1 MRRVILHQHI
11 FTAIEVIINKKDL
24 KMAEKPN
31 HLVTLEKEEEVSVI
45 SLNDEGSFNSL
56 SKNLLKELFKILK
69 EAEEDGSTKIIVLK
83 GVGRGFSAGH
93 NLKEVQENENESFYR
108 ELLNSCKEV
117 MIFLPNLNKPVV
129 AEVHGVATAAGCQ
142 LVAACDL
149 AYADTNTRFATPGVN
164 IGLFCHTPLVPVSRT
179 IVKKHSMEMLL
190 LGDLID
196 ATEAKRFGLIN
207 DVFGPEELHEKV
219 MEVARVICS
228 KSPYVLKMGKE
239 TFYKQLDM
247 DLEEAYEYA
256 TERMIQNLKADDAK
270 EGIDAF
276 INKRKPDWKNS

>member
-1 MRRVILHQHI
+1 M
-11 FTAIEVIINKKDL
+11 AIEVIINKKDL
-24 KMAEKPN
+24 KMTEKSN
-31 HLVTLEKEEEVSVI
+31 HLVALEKEEEVSLI

-56 SKNLLKELFKILK
+56 SKNLLNELFEALK
-69 EAEEDGSTKIIVLK
+69 EAEEDSSTKVIVLK

-108 ELLNSCKEV
+108 ELLDCCKEV
-117 MIFLPNLNKPVV
+117 MIFLPNLNKPVI

-142 LVAACDL
+142 LVASCDL

-179 IVKKHSMEMLL
+179 IAKKHSMEMLL

-219 MEVARVICS
+219 MEVAKVICS

-256 TERMIQNLKADDAK
+256 TERMIKNLKAEDAK

>member
-1 MRRVILHQHI
+1 MNDQSN
-11 FTAIEVIINKKDL
+11 A
-24 KMAEKPN
+24 
-31 HLVTLEKEEEVSVI
+31 LVTLQKEEEVSII

-56 SKNLLKELFKILK
+56 SENLLKELFDVLR
-69 EAEEDGSTKIIVLK
+69 ESDQDDTTKVLVLK

-93 NLKEVQENENESFYR
+93 NLKEVQENQNEDFYR
-108 ELLNSCKEV
+108 GLLQSCKEV
-117 MIFLPNLNKPVV
+117 MTFLSDLSKPVI

-142 LVAACDL
+142 LVASCDL
-149 AYADTNTRFATPGVN
+149 AYADSNTRFATPGVN

-179 IVKKHSMEMLL
+179 IAKKHSMEMLL

-207 DVFGPEELHEKV
+207 DVFGPEELHKKV

-228 KSPYVLKMGKE
+228 KSSYVLKMGKA

-256 TERMIQNLKADDAK
+256 TERMIKNLKAEDAR
-270 EGIDAF
+270 EGIEAF
-276 INKRKPDWKNS
+276 LTKRNPNWKNS

>member
-1 MRRVILHQHI
+1 M
-11 FTAIEVIINKKDL
+11 AIEVIINKKDL
-24 KMAEKPN
+24 KMTEKSN
-31 HLVTLEKEEEVSVI
+31 HLVALEKEEEVSLI

-56 SKNLLKELFKILK
+56 SKNLLKELFEALK
-69 EAEEDGSTKIIVLK
+69 EAEEDSSTKVIVLK

-93 NLKEVQENENESFYR
+93 NLKEVQENENESFYK

-117 MIFLPNLNKPVV
+117 MIFLPNLNKPVI

-256 TERMIQNLKADDAK
+256 TERMIKNLKADDAK

>member
-1 MRRVILHQHI
+1 M
-11 FTAIEVIINKKDL
+11 AIEVIINKKDL
-24 KMAEKPN
+24 KMKEKSNP
-31 HLVTLEKEEEVSVI
+31 LVTLEKEEEVSLI

-56 SKNLLKELFKILK
+56 SKNLLNELFEALK
-69 EAEEDGSTKIIVLK
+69 EAEEDGSTKVIVLK

-108 ELLNSCKEV
+108 ELLDCCKEV
-117 MIFLPNLNKPVV
+117 MIFLPNLNKPVI
-129 AEVHGVATAAGCQ
+129 AEVHGIATAAGCQ
-142 LVAACDL
+142 LVTSCDL

-179 IVKKHSMEMLL
+179 IAKKHSMEMLL

-256 TERMIQNLKADDAK
+256 TERMIKNLKAEDAK

>member
-1 MRRVILHQHI
+1 M
-11 FTAIEVIINKKDL
+11 AIEVIINKKDL
-24 KMAEKPN
+24 KMKEKSNP
-31 HLVTLEKEEEVSVI
+31 LVTLEKEEEVSLI

-56 SKNLLKELFKILK
+56 SKNLLKELFEALK
-69 EAEEDGSTKIIVLK
+69 EADEDGSTKVLVLK

-108 ELLNSCKEV
+108 ELLNCCKEV
-117 MIFLPNLNKPVV
+117 MIFLPNLNKPVI

-196 ATEAKRFGLIN
+196 ATQAKRFGLIN
-207 DVFGPEELHEKV
+207 DVFGSEELHEKV

-256 TERMIQNLKADDAK
+256 TERMIQNLKAEDAK

-276 INKRKPDWKNS
+276 LNKRKPDWKNS

>member
-1 MRRVILHQHI
+1 M
-11 FTAIEVIINKKDL
+11 AIEVIINKKDL
-24 KMAEKPN
+24 KMTEKSN
-31 HLVTLEKEEEVSVI
+31 HLVTLEKEEEVSLI

-56 SKNLLKELFKILK
+56 SKNLLKELFEALK
-69 EAEEDGSTKIIVLK
+69 EAEEDGSTKAIVLK

-93 NLKEVQENENESFYR
+93 NLKEVQENENESFYK

-117 MIFLPNLNKPVV
+117 MIFLPNLNKPVI

-256 TERMIQNLKADDAK
+256 TERMIKNLKAEDAK

>member
-1 MRRVILHQHI
+1 M
-11 FTAIEVIINKKDL
+11 AIEVIINKKDL
-24 KMAEKPN
+24 KMKEKSN
-31 HLVTLEKEEEVSVI
+31 HLVTLEKEKEVSLI

-56 SKNLLKELFKILK
+56 SKNLLKELFEALK
-69 EAEEDGSTKIIVLK
+69 ESEEDSSTKVIVLK

-108 ELLNSCKEV
+108 ELLNCCKEV
-117 MIFLPNLNKPVV
+117 MIFLPNLNKPVI

-149 AYADTNTRFATPGVN
+149 AYADTNTKFATPGVN

-207 DVFGPEELHEKV
+207 DVFGPEELHVKV
-219 MEVARVICS
+219 MEVAKVICS

-239 TFYKQLDM
+239 TFYNQLDM

-256 TERMIQNLKADDAK
+256 TERMIKNLKAEDAK

>member
-1 MRRVILHQHI
+1 M
-11 FTAIEVIINKKDL
+11 AIEVIINKKDL
-24 KMAEKPN
+24 KVTEKSN
-31 HLVTLEKEEEVSVI
+31 QLVALEKEEEVSLI

-56 SKNLLKELFKILK
+56 SKNLLNELFEALK
-69 EAEEDGSTKIIVLK
+69 EAEEDSSTKVIVLK

-108 ELLNSCKEV
+108 ELLDCCKEV
-117 MIFLPNLNKPVV
+117 MIFLPNLNKPVI

-142 LVAACDL
+142 LVASCDL

-219 MEVARVICS
+219 MEVARIICS

-256 TERMIQNLKADDAK
+256 TERMIKNLKAEDAK

>member
-1 MRRVILHQHI
+1 M
-11 FTAIEVIINKKDL
+11 AIEVIINKKDL
-24 KMAEKPN
+24 KMTEKSN
-31 HLVTLEKEEEVSVI
+31 HLVALEKEEEVSLI

-56 SKNLLKELFKILK
+56 SKNLLNELFEALK
-69 EAEEDGSTKIIVLK
+69 EAEEDSSTKVIVLK

-117 MIFLPNLNKPVV
+117 MIFLPNLNKPVI

-256 TERMIQNLKADDAK
+256 TERMIKNLKAEDAK

>member
-1 MRRVILHQHI
+1 M
-11 FTAIEVIINKKDL
+11 AIEVIINKKDL
-24 KMAEKPN
+24 KMSEKSN
-31 HLVTLEKEEEVSVI
+31 HLVTLEKEEEVSLI

-56 SKNLLKELFKILK
+56 SKNLLKELFEALK
-69 EAEEDGSTKIIVLK
+69 EAEEDGSTKVIVLR

-93 NLKEVQENENESFYR
+93 NLKEVQENENESFYK

-117 MIFLPNLNKPVV
+117 MIFLPNLNKPVI

-196 ATEAKRFGLIN
+196 ATEAKRFGLVN

-256 TERMIQNLKADDAK
+256 TERMIKNLKAEDAK

>member
-1 MRRVILHQHI
+1 M
-11 FTAIEVIINKKDL
+11 AIEVIINKKDL
-24 KMAEKPN
+24 KMKEKSNP
-31 HLVTLEKEEEVSVI
+31 LVALEKEEEVSLI

-56 SKNLLKELFKILK
+56 SKNLLKELFEALK
-69 EAEEDGSTKIIVLK
+69 EADEDGSTKVLVLK

-117 MIFLPNLNKPVV
+117 MIFLPNLNKPVI

-179 IVKKHSMEMLL
+179 IVRKHSMEMLL

-196 ATEAKRFGLIN
+196 ATQAKRFGLIN
-207 DVFGPEELHEKV
+207 DVFGSEELHEKV

-256 TERMIQNLKADDAK
+256 TERMIKNLKAEDAK

>member
-1 MRRVILHQHI
+1 M
-11 FTAIEVIINKKDL
+11 AIEVIINKKDL
-24 KMAEKPN
+24 KMKEKSNP
-31 HLVTLEKEEEVSVI
+31 LVALEKEEEVSLI

-56 SKNLLKELFKILK
+56 SKNLLKELFEALK
-69 EAEEDGSTKIIVLK
+69 EADEDGSTKVLVLK

-117 MIFLPNLNKPVV
+117 MIFLPNLNKPVI

-196 ATEAKRFGLIN
+196 ATQAKRFGLIN
-207 DVFGPEELHEKV
+207 DVFGSEELHEKV

-256 TERMIQNLKADDAK
+256 TERMIQNLKAEDAK

-276 INKRKPDWKNS
+276 LNKRKPDWKNS

>member
-1 MRRVILHQHI
+1 MKEKSNPLVI
-11 FTAIEVIINKKDL
+11 V
-24 KMAEKPN
+24 
-31 HLVTLEKEEEVSVI
+31 EKEEEATLI

-56 SKNLLKELFKILK
+56 SENLLKELFIAFK
-69 EAEEDGSTKIIVLK
+69 EADEDSSTKVLVLK

-108 ELLNSCKEV
+108 ELLSRSKKV
-117 MIFLPNLNKPVV
+117 MTFLPNLNKPVI

-179 IVKKHSMEMLL
+179 IAKKHSMEMLL
-190 LGDLID
+190 LGELIG

-207 DVFGPEELHEKV
+207 DIFEPKELHEKV
-219 MEVARVICS
+219 MEVARIICS

-247 DLEEAYEYA
+247 GLEEAYEYA
-256 TERMIQNLKADDAK
+256 TERMIQNLKAEDAK

-276 INKRKPDWKNS
+276 LNKRDPDWKNS

>member
-1 MRRVILHQHI
+1 M
-11 FTAIEVIINKKDL
+11 AIEVIINKKDL
-24 KMAEKPN
+24 KMTEKSN
-31 HLVTLEKEEEVSVI
+31 QLVALEKEEEVSLI

-56 SKNLLKELFKILK
+56 SKNLLNELFEALK
-69 EAEEDGSTKIIVLK
+69 EAEEDSSTKVIVLK

-93 NLKEVQENENESFYR
+93 NLKEVQENENESFYK
-108 ELLNSCKEV
+108 ELLDCCKEV
-117 MIFLPNLNKPVV
+117 MIFLPNLNKPVI

-142 LVAACDL
+142 LVASCDL

-179 IVKKHSMEMLL
+179 IAKKHSMEMLL

-219 MEVARVICS
+219 MEVAKVICS

-256 TERMIQNLKADDAK
+256 TERMIKNLKADDAK

>member
-1 MRRVILHQHI
+1 M
-11 FTAIEVIINKKDL
+11 AIEVIINKKDL
-24 KMAEKPN
+24 KMKEKSNP
-31 HLVTLEKEEEVSVI
+31 LVALEKEEEVSLI

-56 SKNLLKELFKILK
+56 SKNLLKELFEALK
-69 EAEEDGSTKIIVLK
+69 EADEDGSTKVLVLK

-117 MIFLPNLNKPVV
+117 MIFLPNLNKPVI

-256 TERMIQNLKADDAK
+256 TERMIKNLKAEDAK

>member
-1 MRRVILHQHI
+1 MKEKSNPLVI
-11 FTAIEVIINKKDL
+11 V
-24 KMAEKPN
+24 
-31 HLVTLEKEEEVSVI
+31 EKEEEATLI

-56 SKNLLKELFKILK
+56 SENLLKELFIAFK
-69 EAEEDGSTKIIVLK
+69 EADEDSSTKVLVLK

-108 ELLNSCKEV
+108 ELLNCCKEV
-117 MIFLPNLNKPVV
+117 MTFLPNLNKPVI

-142 LVAACDL
+142 LVASCDL

-179 IVKKHSMEMLL
+179 IAKKHSMEMLL
-190 LGDLID
+190 LGDLIG

-207 DVFGPEELHEKV
+207 DIFEPEELHEKV
-219 MEVARVICS
+219 MEVARTICS

-247 DLEEAYEYA
+247 GLEEAYEYA
-256 TERMIQNLKADDAK
+256 TERMIQNLKAEDAK

-276 INKRKPDWKNS
+276 LNKRDPDWKNS

>member
-1 MRRVILHQHI
+1 MNSQSK
-11 FTAIEVIINKKDL
+11 A
-24 KMAEKPN
+24 
-31 HLVTLEKEEEVSVI
+31 LVTLQKEEEVSLI
-45 SLNDEGSFNSL
+45 SLNDESSFNSL
-56 SKNLLKELFKILK
+56 SENLLKELFAVLK
-69 EAEEDGSTKIIVLK
+69 ESDQDVTTKVLVLK

-93 NLKEVQENENESFYR
+93 NLKEVQENQNDDFYR
-108 ELLNSCKEV
+108 DLLNSCKEV
-117 MIFLPNLNKPVV
+117 MTFLSSLSKPVI

-142 LVAACDL
+142 LVASCDL
-149 AYADTNTRFATPGVN
+149 AYADSDTRFATPGVN

-179 IVKKHSMEMLL
+179 IAKKHSMEMLL

-207 DVFGPEELHEKV
+207 DVFEPEELHKKV
-219 MEVARVICS
+219 MEVAKTICS
-228 KSPYVLKMGKE
+228 KSSYVLKMGKE

-256 TERMIQNLKADDAK
+256 TERMIENLKAEDAR

-276 INKRKPDWKNS
+276 LTKRNPNWKNS